1 MTMDK
6 HFLDMLEYLY
16 EGVYFVDTNRTITYW
31 NKGAEKIT
39 GYTATEVEN
48 RKCYE
53 NILNHKDE
61 NNTSLCHNG
70 CPLHATIG
78 DGNQREARVYL
89 QHKKGHRVPVTVRT
103 MPVYDENN
111 KINGAIEIFIDDKN
125 ETKLLSNLEQYRKE
139 ASEDTLTGL
148 SNRRYIKSIIE
159 SKIIEFHEINIPFG
173 VAFIDIDY
181 FKKVN
186 DDYGHDVGD
195 EILKLVAHTLESN
208 LRHHDAV
215 GRWGGE
221 EFIAIFSDIDAEG
234 MSIITEKLRFL
245 VEASKLRLNDNEL
258 HVTISIG
265 STISKPE
272 DNAESIVKRAD
283 ELMYQSKIAGRNRA
297 TIG

>member
-1 MTMDK
+1 MIMDK
-6 HFLDMLEYLY
+6 HYMDMLEYLY
-16 EGVYFVDTNRTITYW
+16 EGVYFVDNNRTITYW

-39 GYTATEVEN
+39 GYTAAEVEN

-61 NNTSLCHNG
+61 CNNSLCHNG

-103 MPVYDENN
+103 MPIYNEKNE
-111 KINGAIEIFIDDKN
+111 ISGAIEIFIDDKN
-125 ETKLLSNLEQYRKE
+125 EAKILSNLEQYRKE
-139 ASEDTLTGL
+139 ASEDSLTGL

-159 SKIIEFHEINIPFG
+159 SKIVDFHELSIPFG
-173 VAFIDIDY
+173 VAFIDIDF

-195 EILKLVAHTLESN
+195 EILKLVANTLEAN
-208 LRHHDAV
+208 LRRHDAV

-221 EFIAIFSDIDAEG
+221 EFIAICTDVDAEELG
-234 MSIITEKLRFL
+234 IITEKLRFL
-245 VEASKLRLNDNEL
+245 VEASKLRLYENEL

-265 STISKPE
+265 ATVSKPG
-272 DNAESIVKRAD
+272 DTVESIVKRAD
-283 ELMYQSKIAGRNRA
+283 ELMYQSKITGKNKS
-297 TIG
+297 TID